1 MTEQTLEIALNTL
14 ILTNRHAI
22 SLKEIALEK
31 IQSGKPFQ
39 SHGHGLNL
47 SWLAKELG
55 TSRQVFYPGRGSSEL
70 ASIVELL
77 IKHRQ
82 ELNLTPTVDI
92 SSNQAVIRVRTQ
104 LMQVKE
110 ENEDLKK
117 RIRQLERFEASIFT
131 NSLLA
136 DLTNEDLSSN

>member
-1 MTEQTLEIALNTL
+1 MTEQTLETALNKL
-14 ILTNRHAI
+14 ILTNSRAI
-22 SLKEIALEK
+22 SLKEMALEK

-70 ASIVELL
+70 ASVVELL

-82 ELNLTPTVDI
+82 ELNLTPAVDI
-92 SSNQAVIRVRTQ
+92 STNQAVIRVRTQ
-104 LMQVKE
+104 LMQVKV

-117 RIRQLERFEASIFT
+117 RIRQLEKLEASIFT
-131 NSLLA
+131 NSLMT
-136 DLTNEDLSSN
+136 DLTNEDLPSY